1 MISIKRAGIVLAAL
15 LVFSQAFPAGA
26 AEEGSWDL
34 SENGKR
40 WRYSYS
46 PDDQAKDVW
55 IEDGGKEYYIDSSGY
70 MKTGWVTDKDSGCK
84 YYMGSDGA
92 KCYNMF
98 TPDGHYV
105 GPEGT
110 ILEPFDAYR
119 KAITKTLQTVMK
131 DKAYKNSD
139 GTLPGFLL
147 SDLNGDG
154 YRDVAVVDRVVSPE
168 RVILVAI
175 WNPEEDKLNL
185 AAESDSAGSERS
197 CLSLNPY
204 NQTAWLTITKSDGGK
219 DYFMMEYHGVS
230 FENVWKY
237 EVKYNDWDDPE
248 YYVDGARISAEEWNA
263 DLAMIEAEIGSVMTG
278 YLPLE
283 AGTVKS
289 ALDRAPTE
297 EELPL
302 WQP

>member
-1 MISIKRAGIVLAAL
+1 MISIKKAGILLAAL
-15 LVFSQAFPAGA
+15 FVLSQSVVANA

-34 SENGKR
+34 AENGKR

-46 PDDQAKDVW
+46 PDEYAKDVW
-55 IEDGGKEYYIDSSGY
+55 IEEDGKEYYIDPGGY

-98 TPDGHYV
+98 TPDGHYI

-110 ILEPFDAYR
+110 VLKSFDSYR
-119 KAITKTLQTVMK
+119 KAVTKELQRVMK
-131 DKAYKNSD
+131 DKSYKNSD
-139 GTLPGFLL
+139 GALPGFLL

-154 YRDVAVVDRVVSPE
+154 YQDVVIVDRVVSPQ
-168 RVILVAI
+168 RVILAAV
-175 WNPEEDKLNL
+175 WNPEEEKLKL
-185 AAESDSAGSERS
+185 AAEADAAGEESR
-197 CLSLNPY
+197 LTFNQY
-204 NQTAWLTITKSDGGK
+204 NQTVWLTISGNDGGR

-230 FENVWKY
+230 FESVWQF
-237 EVKYNDWDDPE
+237 EVKYNDWGDPE
-248 YYVDGARISAEEWNA
+248 YYVDGSGSSAEDWAN
-263 DLAMIEAEIGSVMTG
+263 DLALAESEAGGIITG
-278 YLPLE
+278 YLPLD
-283 AGTVKS
+283 AATVKG
-289 ALDRAPTE
+289 AVERAPSE